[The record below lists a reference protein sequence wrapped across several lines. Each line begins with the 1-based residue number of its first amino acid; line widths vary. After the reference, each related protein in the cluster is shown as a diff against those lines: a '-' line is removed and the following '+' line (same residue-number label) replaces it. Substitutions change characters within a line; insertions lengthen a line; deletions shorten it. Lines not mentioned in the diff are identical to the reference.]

1 MIVPLAVHGELLG
14 DLELVRSEPFH
25 RWDHMRA
32 TVLADFAAR
41 AVENSRLLEEA
52 RDREAE
58 RERLTERLITAEQD
72 ERRRLSLFL
81 HDGPL
86 QSMSGIAL
94 MHDAAIA
101 AIEDGRP
108 EDAEKV
114 MRNSLEKE
122 RDTIR
127 VLRDLS
133 FAIEPLVL
141 RDAGFF
147 AAVRALGDQ
156 IETSHRITVLTDVEA
171 GERLG
176 EKTQVALYQIIRES
190 LNQAVRRRPLKIEV
204 AVREREDGGF
214 EAEIADDGVE
224 ERRRASIEAIDE
236 RVKILNGRLSIDSG
250 EHGGTLV
257 RVVVP
262 PYVAA
267 ARERLDS
274 APMADTHLLFVSKP
288 SGYELVEREGEP
300 PAAGAAVELGRGP
313 LHGLEGRP
321 LAAPGRR
328 AALRVP
334 PGRLDL
340 AERVFGRGLAEDER
354 GGERARPAARGDTAC
369 VGARDPEA
377 VGGAAA
383 LVDPDP
389 AQRRR
394 DRGDDLDPG
403 GAVTALDRSAGLARR
418 LDDLADGALPHALP
432 ERLVGNQVPGA
443 GAGLARRPLDDVEV
457 GPVLRPEPLAAG
469 VLDDRVAGVDLRQ
482 PHEVLG
488 LEARRGGE
496 VPAVELLHARRR
508 ARRRG
513 PAPGAGR
520 RRCSTGSRGGR
531 AAPA

>member
-1 MIVPLAVHGELLG
+1 
-14 DLELVRSEPFH
+14 
-25 RWDHMRA
+25 MRA

-94 MHDAAIA
+94 MHDAALA
-101 AIEDGRP
+101 ALQDGRND
-108 EDAEKV
+108 DAAKV
-114 MRNSLEKE
+114 IENSLEKE

-156 IETSHRITVLTDVEA
+156 IEGTHRITVLTDVEA

-176 EKTQVALYQIIRES
+176 EKSQVALYQIIRES

-204 AVREREDGGF
+204 GRAPAG
-214 EAEIADDGVE
+214 
-224 ERRRASIEAIDE
+224 RRRLRDRDRRRRRRGASPRSIEAIDE

-267 ARERLDS
+267 AR
-274 APMADTHLLFVSKP
+274 
-288 SGYELVEREGEP
+288 
-300 PAAGAAVELGRGP
+300 
-313 LHGLEGRP
+313 
-321 LAAPGRR
+321 
-328 AALRVP
+328 
-334 PGRLDL
+334 
-340 AERVFGRGLAEDER
+340 
-354 GGERARPAARGDTAC
+354 GG
-369 VGARDPEA
+369 
-377 VGGAAA
+377 
-383 LVDPDP
+383 
-389 AQRRR
+389 
-394 DRGDDLDPG
+394 
-403 GAVTALDRSAGLARR
+403 
-418 LDDLADGALPHALP
+418 
-432 ERLVGNQVPGA
+432 
-443 GAGLARRPLDDVEV
+443 
-457 GPVLRPEPLAAG
+457 
-469 VLDDRVAGVDLRQ
+469 
-482 PHEVLG
+482 
-488 LEARRGGE
+488 
-496 VPAVELLHARRR
+496 
-508 ARRRG
+508 
-513 PAPGAGR
+513 
-520 RRCSTGSRGGR
+520 
-531 AAPA
+531 

>member
-1 MIVPLAVHGELLG
+1 VDGRFSRNARGILVACTVGAALVGALGLAFGEPAVAAGGLVASTAFFGAFALYLIVSERRRHEFAEDELQAQTTFLESLVDSIAAVSSTLDAAEILDRTCDEARRLFDARTARILPPGQAAASERSFGGERMVVPLAVHGELLG
-14 DLELVRSEPFH
+14 DLELARSEPFH

-94 MHDAAIA
+94 MHDAALA
-101 AIEDGRP
+101 ALQDGRSD
-108 EDAEKV
+108 DAAKV
-114 MRNSLEKE
+114 IESSLEKE

-141 RDAGFF
+141 RDQGFY
-147 AAVRALGDQ
+147 AAVRALADQ
-156 IETSHRITVLTDVEA
+156 IEGTHRITVITHAEA

-204 AVREREDGGF
+204 VLSEREDGGF
-214 EAEIADDGVE
+214 QTEITDDGVE

-236 RVKILNGRLSIDSG
+236 RVKILNGRLEVDSG

-267 ARERLDS
+267 ARE
-274 APMADTHLLFVSKP
+274 
-288 SGYELVEREGEP
+288 G
-300 PAAGAAVELGRGP
+300 
-313 LHGLEGRP
+313 
-321 LAAPGRR
+321 
-328 AALRVP
+328 
-334 PGRLDL
+334 
-340 AERVFGRGLAEDER
+340 
-354 GGERARPAARGDTAC
+354 
-369 VGARDPEA
+369 
-377 VGGAAA
+377 
-383 LVDPDP
+383 
-389 AQRRR
+389 
-394 DRGDDLDPG
+394 
-403 GAVTALDRSAGLARR
+403 
-418 LDDLADGALPHALP
+418 
-432 ERLVGNQVPGA
+432 
-443 GAGLARRPLDDVEV
+443 
-457 GPVLRPEPLAAG
+457 
-469 VLDDRVAGVDLRQ
+469 
-482 PHEVLG
+482 
-488 LEARRGGE
+488 
-496 VPAVELLHARRR
+496 
-508 ARRRG
+508 
-513 PAPGAGR
+513 
-520 RRCSTGSRGGR
+520 
-531 AAPA
+531 

>member
-1 MIVPLAVHGELLG
+1 VRDWVSRNARGILVACTVGAALVGALGLAFGEAAVAAGGLVASTAFFGGFALYLIVSERRRHESAEDELQAQATFLESLVDSIGAVSSTLDAGEILERTCEEARRLFDARSARILPAGRGGSSTEATSGGERMIVPLAVHGERLG
-14 DLELVRSEPFH
+14 DLELTRAEPFH

-127 VLRDLS
+127 TLRDLS

-214 EAEIADDGVE
+214 ETEIADDGVE

-267 ARERLDS
+267 AR
-274 APMADTHLLFVSKP
+274 
-288 SGYELVEREGEP
+288 
-300 PAAGAAVELGRGP
+300 
-313 LHGLEGRP
+313 
-321 LAAPGRR
+321 
-328 AALRVP
+328 
-334 PGRLDL
+334 
-340 AERVFGRGLAEDER
+340 
-354 GGERARPAARGDTAC
+354 
-369 VGARDPEA
+369 
-377 VGGAAA
+377 
-383 LVDPDP
+383 
-389 AQRRR
+389 
-394 DRGDDLDPG
+394 
-403 GAVTALDRSAGLARR
+403 
-418 LDDLADGALPHALP
+418 DG
-432 ERLVGNQVPGA
+432 
-443 GAGLARRPLDDVEV
+443 
-457 GPVLRPEPLAAG
+457 
-469 VLDDRVAGVDLRQ
+469 
-482 PHEVLG
+482 
-488 LEARRGGE
+488 
-496 VPAVELLHARRR
+496 
-508 ARRRG
+508 
-513 PAPGAGR
+513 
-520 RRCSTGSRGGR
+520 
-531 AAPA
+531 